1 MARNPV
7 QHVPSRQNLRNT
19 LGLSRE
25 FGFLEFNTIDQ
36 VEWWDDFIGDTIHG
50 GYVTATNGTGA
61 DALAISA
68 TGISGEATIKN
79 GTADDA

>member
-7 QHVPSRQNLRNT
+7 QPVPSRQNLRNT
-19 LGLSRE
+19 LGLARE
-25 FGFLEFNTIDQ
+25 FGFMEFNTIDQ

-61 DALAISA
+61 DAKRGSCTTFLSL
-68 TGISGEATIKN
+68 
-79 GTADDA
+79 